1 LHPFQIL
8 ISCLSDYER
17 VPLLVS
23 TKTGVPDKDTCPGTP
38 TSPSATLLKC
48 AFYGSP
54 ILARQATNTGQYQGS
69 FHVVITGSNGYV
81 KSTAPTLA
89 GYQGPVSF
97 GNAAINAPAPVINHG
112 YLRSQ
117 TFGQNVPYDPSL
129 CAASCKAQTDYNALH
144 GDHGGRPCIFF
155 DSYVLYKDGLNGV
168 FTCVYY
174 STAYG
179 SAFAKE
185 TGQYDSAGAHYTV
198 SNSNGYYVDG
208 NYVP

>member
-1 LHPFQIL
+1 
-8 ISCLSDYER
+8 
-17 VPLLVS
+17 VS
-23 TKTGVPDKDTCPGTP
+23 TDTGVPDNDVCPGTP

-81 KSTAPTLA
+81 KATAPTLV

-97 GNAAINAPAPVINHG
+97 NNAAINAPAPVSDHG
-112 YLRSQ
+112 YMRSQ

-129 CAASCKAQTDYNALH
+129 CAASCKAQTEYNAKP
-144 GDHGGRPCIFF
+144 GRSGKQCVFF

-174 STAYG
+174 STPYGAAY
-179 SAFAKE
+179 AKE
-185 TGQYDSAGAHYTV
+185 AGQYDSKGAHYTV